1 MLFYESASGD
11 SQSYMHLL
19 FDGLCIKVL
28 CNILKTCTCSEQQT
42 CTCYIA
48 CPQSPSRLKHS
59 TKNAIFG
66 VMAACAVTADDQVAP
81 SNAAEH

>member
-1 MLFYESASGD
+1 MCYTRSRVLFSVLASGD

-28 CNILKTCTCSEQQT
+28 CNILKTCTCSVQQI
-42 CTCYIA
+42 CTCHIA

-59 TKNAIFG
+59 TQNAIFG
-66 VMAACAVTADDQVAP
+66 IMAAGAVTVDD
-81 SNAAEH
+81 